1 MNYVRG
7 RLTVSPMTPNS
18 SFQTA
23 ILSCVVA
30 LLCFL
35 AAELGGVLVLR
46 PQMLWPV
53 WPGCALLISVLLLV
67 PRRIWPILLAAGL
80 AGFVVYDVQVGL
92 GLRSTVLLIVS
103 DTVEILIAALGV
115 SYCFSGRARLNNLN
129 SLIKY
134 SFLAPLAAAFISS
147 AAFGREYWIRWRIG
161 FPTEALALLTLTPA
175 ILSWAS
181 SKEAWIEKSRV
192 FYLEAAALLAGLGV
206 LSYAALAAP
215 GRGGSPVLLYS
226 LLPFLVWSAL
236 RFGVAGISTSMILV
250 SFLAIR
256 GAVHG
261 RGPFTASEPLTNV
274 ISLQLFLFFAAAT
287 FMVLAVVVEERKQT
301 ERALR
306 ETERRF
312 RLVADT
318 APVLIWMSG
327 PDKLCNYVNQP
338 WLDFTGRPIEAELG
352 NGWTELVHP
361 EDFQACL
368 HTYNESFDRREHF
381 EMQCRLRRHDGE
393 YRWLVDIGVPRL
405 DSNGFFTGYIGS
417 CIDITDRKLAEEAM
431 ADIGRRLIEAHEEE
445 RTWIGR
451 ELHDDINQRLAL
463 AVIELERWGH
473 EHPNSEVDIHRHI
486 GHLKQR
492 LSDLGK
498 DVQALS
504 HRLHSSKLDYLGL
517 TVAASSFCREFSEQQ
532 RVEIDFTHARMPS
545 SVPKEI
551 SLCLFRILQE
561 ALQNAVKYSG
571 VGHFTVKLE
580 GAPAEIQLT
589 ISDHGAGFDQHNAL
603 RGRGLGLISMRE
615 RIQLVKGEFSITSQP
630 DRGTTV
636 FVRVPF
642 VAEDHRTSL
651 AG

>member
-1 MNYVRG
+1 
-7 RLTVSPMTPNS
+7 
-18 SFQTA
+18 
-23 ILSCVVA
+23 
-30 LLCFL
+30 
-35 AAELGGVLVLR
+35 
-46 PQMLWPV
+46 MLWPV